1 MYIRI
6 YYLSWYLWI
15 FRAIVVML
23 YEVTDIKKQ
32 FVAAVYCG
40 SVCVVDV
47 LIGTV
52 TRYSCVGLCDFNHV
66 IDGIIFSVDFSRL
79 SFGYEFPVFFR

>member
-1 MYIRI
+1 M
-6 YYLSWYLWI
+6 
-15 FRAIVVML
+15 VVVL

-40 SVCVVDV
+40 SVCVSGCSHRHCD
-47 LIGTV
+47 TV
-52 TRYSCVGLCDFNHV
+52 FPCVGLCDFNHV